1 MPAPQTTAKASPAAK
16 APAVTGRAKVAPAAA
31 AATARPLAKPAA
43 PTAAK
48 SSKPGVQA
56 PPPPVE
62 SFPAQQPTYEPR
74 LGLARISSRRLALLK
89 EGTPTGQTPSP
100 TDVEFASQLVNQIQQ
115 HYTSA
120 IKLAPRLHD
129 AYIELAQILEHE
141 ISLEAAAEVYARFP
155 FVRCQE
161 PGKPETSQDD
171 LYIESEITRMFMKLK
186 RYRDPILVRSMI
198 SGWFCFLSSF
208 RQCVLMKAVANF
220 AESTAAEGREM
231 GIGILAK
238 HMETLDAASEYKTL
252 MEVYAGVSRKAV
264 DDPEMIGER
273 LILRRQGFQREAKV
287 PLYITLPTTGFFKI
301 KYWL

>member
-1 MPAPQTTAKASPAAK
+1 MPAPQTTAKAAPAAK

-31 AATARPLAKPAA
+31 ATPRPIAKPAA
-43 PTAAK
+43 PTAAGK
-48 SSKPGVQA
+48 STKPGAQA
-56 PPPPVE
+56 PPAPVE

-74 LGLARISSRRLALLK
+74 LGLARIASRRLALLK

-100 TDVEFASQLVNQIQQ
+100 TDAEFASQLVNQIQQ

-120 IKLAPRLHD
+120 IELAPRLHD

-141 ISLEAAAEVYARFP
+141 VSLEAAADLYAQFP

-161 PGKPETSQDD
+161 LNKPETSQDD

-186 RYRDPILVRSMI
+186 RYRDPVLVRSMI
-198 SGWFCFLSSF
+198 SG
-208 RQCVLMKAVANF
+208 RLMKAVATF

-252 MEVYAGVSRKAV
+252 MEVYAGISRKAV
-264 DDPEMIGER
+264 DDPEMIG
-273 LILRRQGFQREAKV
+273 
-287 PLYITLPTTGFFKI
+287 FFKL

>member
-31 AATARPLAKPAA
+31 ATPRPITKAASLSKP
-43 PTAAK
+43 T
-48 SSKPGVQA
+48 KPGVQA
-56 PPPPVE
+56 PPPSVE
-62 SFPAQQPTYEPR
+62 SFPAQPPTYEPR
-74 LGLARISSRRLALLK
+74 LGLARIASRRLALLK

-100 TDVEFASQLVNQIQQ
+100 SDVEFASQLVNQIQQ
-115 HYTSA
+115 HYRSA
-120 IKLAPRLHD
+120 IELAPRLHD

-141 ISLEAAAEVYARFP
+141 VSLEAAADLYARFP

-171 LYIESEITRMFMKLK
+171 LYIESEITRMFMKLR

-198 SGWFCFLSSF
+198 S
-208 RQCVLMKAVANF
+208 
-220 AESTAAEGREM
+220 EGREM
-231 GIGILAK
+231 GIGLLSK

-264 DDPEMIGER
+264 DDPEMIG
-273 LILRRQGFQREAKV
+273 
-287 PLYITLPTTGFFKI
+287 FFKI